1 MTKFTDTLTESWRRT
16 NSLLCVG
23 LDPAA
28 DKLPAAVRGAA
39 EPLLAFNR
47 AIVDATAAWAAAFKL
62 QFAHYAAAGAER
74 ELARSIA
81 YIKQKCPR
89 APVILDAKRGDIG
102 ATAAMY
108 AREAFVRYGADAV
121 TVNPY
126 LGGEALAPF
135 LEYADRGVFVL
146 CRTSNPGSGEFQQL
160 VVDGGRTLAQ
170 HVAARAAGDWNAN
183 ANIGLVV
190 GATWPKEIAAIRQ
203 LAGDMPLLIPG
214 IGAQGGDLA
223 AVLEHGAVDGAGL
236 LINISRGIIYADDG
250 DDFAAAAGRAAEQWC
265 GEINRLR
272 GDSSH
277 SGR

>member
-1 MTKFTDTLTESWRRT
+1 M
-16 NSLLCVG
+16 LCVG

-47 AIVDATAAWAAAFKL
+47 EIIDATAAWACAFKL
-62 QFAHYAAAGAER
+62 QFAHYAAATAER
-74 ELARSIA
+74 ELEQTVA
-81 YIKQKCPR
+81 YIKRRCPH

-102 ATAAMY
+102 ATARMY
-108 AREAFVRYGADAV
+108 AREAFDRYGADAV

-160 VVDGGRTLAQ
+160 IVDGGDGGRTLAQ
-170 HVAARAAGDWNAN
+170 HVAARAAGEWNAKR
-183 ANIGLVV
+183 NIGLVV
-190 GATWPKEIAAIRQ
+190 GATWPEEIAAIRA

-223 AVLEHGAVDGAGL
+223 AVLKHGLSGDAGL
-236 LINISRGIIYADDG
+236 LINISRGIIYAGDG
-250 DDFAAAAGRAAEQWC
+250 GDFAAAAGRAAARWC

-272 GDSSH
+272 DPARH